1 MSRAI
6 YLRDADGNLIKMQEE
21 VYEEE
26 DLFQRMLVE
35 AAELLPGE
43 QINPD
48 APRRWLL
55 IAREVGVP
63 GVGSGAGRGLSLDHL
78 FLDQDG
84 VPTFVEVKRSTDT
97 RLRREVVG
105 QMLDYAANATAYWP
119 VGFIREQFYAWCDA
133 YDLDP
138 AEQLDAVLEG
148 EMTEER
154 YWEVVHTNLLAGK
167 VRLLFVA
174 DIIPQEL
181 QRIIEFLNERMD
193 PTEVLGAEI
202 RRYVGGGMETF
213 IPSVV
218 GWTAEA
224 KAAKGAASR
233 GGREWDEESF
243 LEVLT
248 QENGLQEVQLAQA
261 ILAWA
266 RGREI
271 ELWWGSGQRGS
282 MIPGLY
288 HGDRWHSTLYVW
300 TNGYLEFPFQRMAGQ
315 PPFDDD
321 ALRLEFLRRLNE
333 IPGVD
338 LADEMI
344 DRRPKVPM
352 QPFLSDEAQIHLLA
366 ALDWLVETVRAEPG
380 D

>member
-6 YLRDADGNLIKMQEE
+6 YVRTKDRGIIEMRETPYPQ
-21 VYEEE
+21 E
-26 DLFQRMLVE
+26 DLFQRLLVE

-84 VPTFVEVKRSTDT
+84 VPTFVEVKRSSDT

-105 QMLDYAANATAYWP
+105 QMLDYAANATVYWP
-119 VGFIREQFYAWCDA
+119 VGFIREQFYEWCESQH
-133 YDLDP
+133 LDP
-138 AEQLDAVLEG
+138 AEQLEAVLEG
-148 EMTEER
+148 DMAEER
-154 YWEVVHTNLLAGK
+154 FWEAVHTNLLAGK

-174 DIIPQEL
+174 DIIPREL

-193 PTEVLGAEI
+193 PTEVLGVEI
-202 RRYVGGGMETF
+202 RRYADEREELETF

-224 KAAKGAASR
+224 RAAKGAASR

-243 LEVLT
+243 LEVLI
-248 QENGLQEVQLAQA
+248 QEHGEEAAQVARA

-266 RGREI
+266 RDREI
-271 ELWWGSGQRGS
+271 GIWWGSGQRGA

-288 HGDRWHSTLYVW
+288 HGDRWHSTLYAW
-300 TNGYLEFPFQRMAGQ
+300 TNGYLEFPFQRFAGQ

-352 QPFLSDEAQIHLLA
+352 QPFLDTAAQNQLFD
-366 ALDWLVETVRAEPG
+366 ALDWLVETVRAS
-380 D
+380 